1 MNKSESEGTFADV
14 ARYKWE
20 QAKDDLE
27 TAEILLE
34 AGKYKAANNRAYYS
48 IFHAI
53 NAVHA
58 VSGKAYKR
66 HKDAVAYFNKM
77 YVASGK
83 VSREVGKRL
92 GRIKT
97 VREDSDYSEFYIAS
111 AEDAA
116 KQYESACFILEEIK
130 KYLPT
135 MI

>member
-1 MNKSESEGTFADV
+1 MDNEKRQALSV
-14 ARYKWE
+14 YRME
-20 QAKDDLE
+20 QAEETLTAAKMCLEYHLYKDCINRSYYV
-27 TAEILLE
+27 AFY
-34 AGKYKAANNRAYYS
+34 AVKAVL
-48 IFHAI
+48 AI
-53 NAVHA
+53 EGVDF
-58 VSGKAYKR
+58 KR
-66 HKDAVAYFNKM
+66 HKDAVAYFNKT

-111 AEDAA
+111 ADDAA

>member
-1 MNKSESEGTFADV
+1 MDNEKRQALSV
-14 ARYKWE
+14 YRME
-20 QAKDDLE
+20 QAEETLTAAKMCLEYHLYKDCINRSYYV
-27 TAEILLE
+27 AFY
-34 AGKYKAANNRAYYS
+34 AVKAVL
-48 IFHAI
+48 AI
-53 NAVHA
+53 E
-58 VSGKAYKR
+58 G
-66 HKDAVAYFNKM
+66 VAYFNKM